1 MANCSARS
9 KPGPY
14 GLLGLALLASLLL
27 HLLGLV
33 GEWPGFAPSAA
44 GDTPTLQPLSATLR
58 TLAPPSQARLAPA
71 RAAPPASSRGDGA
84 TQRAPARVKAAP
96 AAEAA
101 EQDHAAVDNNR
112 TEASAGAENGATP
125 SPAAASPAAGA
136 EAAMAAF
143 PAQASVRYEVLY
155 GVLMAGVADLD
166 WESHDGQY
174 RIVLTLRSLFSPTL
188 RYTSEGEVNAQ
199 GLRPL
204 RFEARRGDTRREH
217 AEFDWASHTLR
228 YGDRDDKTAEL
239 EHGAQDILSL
249 IFQLALRAGAL
260 EGQTVQM
267 TTGKKVYSQPVSIDG
282 EAAQNLAG
290 RTLATV
296 QVSSEARG
304 DRTDVWL
311 AREHH
316 NLPLRIRRSGDKII
330 DQRAIR
336 VQLDGVTILERP
348 EPERLPHGH

>member
-9 KPGPY
+9 KPGPG

-33 GEWPGFAPSAA
+33 GDWPGLALPAA
-44 GDTPTLQPLSATLR
+44 GDSPALQPLSATLR
-58 TLAPPSQARLAPA
+58 TLAPASQADLSPA
-71 RAAPPASSRGDGA
+71 RSVSPAKGHGA
-84 TQRAPARVKAAP
+84 TLRVPVQAKAAP
-96 AAEAA
+96 AADED
-101 EQDHAAVDNNR
+101 QAAVNDNR
-112 TEASAGAENGATP
+112 AEASAGAESGPVP
-125 SPAAASPAAGA
+125 SPETDPPAAGA
-136 EAAMAAF
+136 DAAVATF

-166 WESHDGQY
+166 WKSRDGQY

-188 RYTSEGEVNAQ
+188 RYTSEGTLNAQ

-204 RFEARRGDTRREH
+204 RFEAHRGDTRREH
-217 AEFDWASHTLR
+217 AEFDWASHTLH

-239 EHGAQDILSL
+239 EDGAQDILSL

-267 TTGKKVYSQPVSIDG
+267 TTGKKVYRQPVSIDG

-290 RTLATV
+290 HTLATV

-311 AREHH
+311 ARDQHH
-316 NLPLRIRRSGDKII
+316 LPLRIRRSGDKII

>member
-9 KPGPY
+9 KPGP
-14 GLLGLALLASLLL
+14 GRLLGLALLASLLL

-33 GEWPGFAPSAA
+33 GNWPDWAPPMA
-44 GDTPTLQPLSATLR
+44 GDSPALQPLSATLR
-58 TLAPPSQARLAPA
+58 TLAPTSQADLSPA
-71 RAAPPASSRGDGA
+71 RSGPPAKGHGA
-84 TQRAPARVKAAP
+84 TLRVPVPVRTKATP
-96 AAEAA
+96 AADE
-101 EQDHAAVDNNR
+101 DHAAVNGNDAAE
-112 TEASAGAENGATP
+112 TSAEAESSPAP
-125 SPAAASPAAGA
+125 SPEADPPAAGA
-136 EAAMAAF
+136 GAAVATF

-166 WESHDGQY
+166 WESRDGQY

-188 RYTSEGEVNAQ
+188 RYTSEGTLTAQ

-204 RFEARRGDTRREH
+204 RFEAHRGDTRREH
-217 AEFDWASHTLR
+217 AEFDWASHTLH

-239 EHGAQDILSL
+239 EDGAQDILSL

-267 TTGKKVYSQPVSIDG
+267 TTGKKVYRQPVSIDG

-290 RTLATV
+290 HTLATV

-311 AREHH
+311 ARDQH